1 MPSAAALIALTGDTL
16 GGVHLR
22 SPPVRCVTTGWSAS
36 NSYPNKIPFAKSPPT
51 FRKVL
56 LGGIDL
62 GATLQH
68 GRPIAET
75 GMLGECHGHIV
86 IAAMAERLPR
96 NTVHHLCTALDHG
109 AITVARDGIDPD
121 AGADCADCDRRRY

>member
-1 MPSAAALIALTGDTL
+1 MVAAETPSPWTDAEWAAALISLLGDAV

-22 SPPVRCVTTGWSAS
+22 APPGPVRDYWLERVKQLSEQD
-36 NSYPNKIPFAKSPPT
+36 PIRKIPANIPEG
-51 FRKVL
+51 RL

-75 GMLGECHGHIV
+75 GMLGECHGLIV
-86 IAAMAERLPR
+86 IAAMGSVYLAAQCIICAPHS
-96 NTVHHLCTALDHG
+96 TTARS
-109 AITVARDGIDPD
+109 AWQETASRP
-121 AGADCADCDRRRY
+121 

>member
-1 MPSAAALIALTGDTL
+1 MVAADTASPWADAEWAAALIALTGETV

-22 SPPVRCVTTGWSAS
+22 SPPGPVRDYWLERVKQLSTQD
-36 NSYPNKIPFAKSPPT
+36 PIRKIPANIPEG
-51 FRKVL
+51 RL

-75 GMLGECHGHIV
+75 GMLGDC
-86 IAAMAERLPR
+86 LLYTSPSPR
-96 NTVHHLCTALDHG
+96 D
-109 AITVARDGIDPD
+109 
-121 AGADCADCDRRRY
+121 